1 MLFNSLEFAIF
12 LPIVFAV
19 YWLLQKRLWL
29 QNLFVV
35 IASYVFYGWWD
46 WRFLLLIAFTSLCS
60 WLSGILIARNK
71 TKINTVPAINID
83 KGLDINKNAES
94 SDTCSIPNSIDHQS
108 AREQAPGQPNAQSYS
123 IDSVTQILSNDSFR
137 KNVDFINLEKSE
149 KLLCGVGAK
158 FWLWLNIAINIG
170 ILAIFKYYDF
180 FVSEFGAMFG
190 INTSSLLLRVILPVG
205 ISFYTFQALS
215 YSIDVYR
222 GNIKP
227 TKDIVAFFAFI
238 SFFPQLVAGPIERAT
253 NLLPQFLQKRTFS
266 YDQGVDGVR
275 QIIWGLF
282 KKIVIADNCATYVD
296 LVWSTY
302 GTQSGSTLLLAAVL
316 FTFQI
321 YGDFSGYSDIAI
333 GTAKLFGIR
342 LMRNF
347 NNPYFS
353 RDIAEFWRR
362 WHISLTSWFRD
373 YVYIPLGGSRP
384 DLRTKT
390 QINTACAAINIDIDG
405 NQKRGDS
412 VCCEQHPSSISA
424 DSVVVCELPLQNHP
438 LSSDSIPQ
446 GIESSPYENVDS
458 INLEKSEKQVI
469 VERKRKLITICNT
482 FVVFMLCA
490 IWHGANWTYMVWGLY
505 HVVLFVP
512 LIIMNRTHR
521 YKSGEWRAESGESR
535 VERREWRDV
544 WRILLTFVLVTI
556 GWIIFRA
563 PTVADAWGYV
573 SAMCT
578 AGWGLPYIADYTLW
592 VAIAMIGVMLVVESR
607 VESGELRAESVER
620 RVGNGKWRVLWD
632 YMLIALIW
640 WFAGHHTIDFIY
652 FQF

>member
-1 MLFNSLEFAIF
+1 MLFNSIEYLFF
-12 LPIVFAV
+12 LPIVFAI
-19 YWLLQKRLWL
+19 YWLLQKRLRL
-29 QNLFVV
+29 QNMFVV

-158 FWLWLNIAINIG
+158 FWLWLNVVINIG
-170 ILAIFKYYDF
+170 ILAVFKYYDF
-180 FVSEFGAMFG
+180 FISEFGAMFG

-222 GNIKP
+222 GKIKP
-227 TKDIVAFFAFI
+227 TKDVIAFFAFI

-275 QIIWGLF
+275 QIVWGLF

-296 LVWSTY
+296 QVWSSY
-302 GTQSGSTLLLAAVL
+302 GTQSGSVLLLAAIL

-321 YGDFSGYSDIAI
+321 YCDFSGYSDIAI

-347 NNPYFS
+347 NTPYFS

-384 DLRTKT
+384 KIDNRWIDNRWTETSKKF
-390 QINTACAAINIDIDG
+390 IIIRNT
-405 NQKRGDS
+405 
-412 VCCEQHPSSISA
+412 V
-424 DSVVVCELPLQNHP
+424 
-438 LSSDSIPQ
+438 
-446 GIESSPYENVDS
+446 
-458 INLEKSEKQVI
+458 
-469 VERKRKLITICNT
+469 
-482 FVVFMLCA
+482 VVFMLCA
-490 IWHGANWTYMVWGLY
+490 IWHGANWTYVMWGLY

-512 LIIMNRTHR
+512 LILLNRTHR
-521 YKSGEWRAESGESR
+521 YKSGEWRVESQ
-535 VERREWRDV
+535 ERRDV
-544 WRILLTFVLVTI
+544 WRILLTFVLATI

-563 PTVADAWGYV
+563 PTVADAWGYI
-573 SAMCT
+573 STMCS
-578 AGWGLPYIADYTLW
+578 AGWEWPYITDYTLW
-592 VAIAMIGVMLVVESR
+592 VAIAMIGVMIGLEWYYRDTDFVPYPR
-607 VESGELRAESVER
+607 NIWCA
-620 RVGNGKWRVLWD
+620 
-632 YMLIALIW
+632 YILIAIIW
-640 WFAGHHTIDFIY
+640 WFAGHHTADFIY